1 MESPEFSLNDSIGE
15 FVEPKI
21 QLEILVASTKPE
33 ENVSQIV
40 NNNRFLSDNV
50 LNYFKMEKSKDEDI
64 VQNGDQNVLK
74 PESDDKVDVRREVT
88 EEHPETDL
96 NIRNIGED
104 IGDVQVDGSEEEES
118 QATETEPT
126 TQPMTNRSEDDDKRE
141 EVHSVSVYLFIFPNE
156 PIFSRM
162 TPRVC

>member
-33 ENVSQIV
+33 ENVSQVV

-64 VQNGDQNVLK
+64 VQNGDQNVPK
-74 PESDDKVDVRREVT
+74 PESDDKVDVSREVS

-104 IGDVQVDGSEEEES
+104 IGDVQEDGSEEEES

-141 EVHSVSVYLFIFPNE
+141 EVYIELLLGFVALVRVYHL
-156 PIFSRM
+156 
-162 TPRVC
+162 

>member
-1 MESPEFSLNDSIGE
+1 MNDSIGE

-33 ENVSQIV
+33 ENVSQV
-40 NNNRFLSDNV
+40 DNNNRFLGVNV
-50 LNYFKMEKSKDEDI
+50 INYFKMEKSKDEDI

-104 IGDVQVDGSEEEES
+104 IGDTQEDGSEEEES

-141 EVHSVSVYLFIFPNE
+141 EVLSVSVYSSSLMNS
-156 PIFSRM
+156 FS
-162 TPRVC
+162 PG

>member
-33 ENVSQIV
+33 ENVSQVV

-64 VQNGDQNVLK
+64 VQNGNQNVPK
-74 PESDDKVDVRREVT
+74 PESDDKVDVSREVS

-104 IGDVQVDGSEEEES
+104 IGDTQEDGSEEEES

-126 TQPMTNRSEDDDKRE
+126 TQPMTNRSEDDDKRV
-141 EVHSVSVYLFIFPNE
+141 EVRSVSVY
-156 PIFSRM
+156 
-162 TPRVC
+162 

>member
-1 MESPEFSLNDSIGE
+1 MTIFNHYSQFQLESPEFSLNDSIGE

-33 ENVSQIV
+33 ENVSQV
-40 NNNRFLSDNV
+40 DNNNRFLGVNV
-50 LNYFKMEKSKDEDI
+50 INYFKMEKSKDEDI

-104 IGDVQVDGSEEEES
+104 IGDVQEDGSEEEES

-141 EVHSVSVYLFIFPNE
+141 EVYSVSVY
-156 PIFSRM
+156 
-162 TPRVC
+162 

>member
-33 ENVSQIV
+33 ENVSQV
-40 NNNRFLSDNV
+40 DNNNRFLSDNV
-50 LNYFKMEKSKDEDI
+50 LNYFKMEKSKDEEI
-64 VQNGDQNVLK
+64 VQNGDKNVLK
-74 PESDDKVDVRREVT
+74 PESDDNVDVSREVT

-104 IGDVQVDGSEEEES
+104 IGDVQEDGSEEEES

-126 TQPMTNRSEDDDKRE
+126 TQPMTNRSEDDDKRV
-141 EVHSVSVYLFIFPNE
+141 EVLSMSVFGPCIYSSSLMNP
-156 PIFSRM
+156 FS
-162 TPRVC
+162 PG